1 MNDLRLRNG
10 DRVIVAGGGPAGS
23 FAALHLLALARQAG
37 LDCQVDIY
45 EPRDLFT
52 PGASHTCKG
61 CAGILSAGALERMAS
76 LGLTL
81 PPEVIQSELR
91 VYQVHVAGQTTTIE
105 QPVAGRKI
113 VSVYRGVGPRRGTGP
128 PPASFD
134 AFLLGRAIAAGAR
147 YVHARVRKVSWE
159 DRPVVHTDSG
169 SQRADLLVL
178 ATGVNSRPPLDES
191 FGYRP
196 PGSEVMFQDEIA
208 RPGNWPD
215 DTVVGFFGQPPG
227 LLFGALVPKGD
238 YLHVSLLWRGHG
250 GAGSGGGGLGGGTG
264 SGGAR
269 GGGAMSAAA
278 GIGGVR
284 GGGATAFGGR
294 TDALQQF
301 YGAHAPVLAEFF
313 AARPPS
319 LCGCNPRILTS
330 PAEVYYGDRWV
341 SVGDAAAS
349 HLFKDGINSAFLTA
363 RAAMTA
369 AVTAGIGRED
379 FRNAYAPVCKG
390 IAVDNR
396 YGGMLYSIT
405 SRLLNYPRVARA
417 FTGAVDAEAG
427 LGYERRFHARL
438 LWGMLTGDE
447 PYADLFRLAFA
458 PRGVLALAR
467 QMVRGG

>member
-1 MNDLRLRNG
+1 MSDLRLRNG
-10 DRVIVAGGGPAGS
+10 DRVIIAGGGPAGS

-37 LDCQVDIY
+37 LECQVDIY

-113 VSVYRGVGPRRGTGP
+113 VSVYRGVGPRRGIGP

-147 YVHARVRKVSWE
+147 YIHSRVRKVSWE

-169 SQRADLLVL
+169 SERADLLVL

-208 RPGNWPD
+208 RPGNWPGN
-215 DTVVGFFGQPPG
+215 TVVGFFGQPPG

-238 YLHVSLLWRGHG
+238 YLHVSLLWRGHD
-250 GAGSGGGGLGGGTG
+250 
-264 SGGAR
+264 GAR
-269 GGGAMSAAA
+269 SSGAAA
-278 GIGGVR
+278 
-284 GGGATAFGGR
+284 FGR
-294 TDALQQF
+294 RVDALQQF
-301 YGAHAPVLAEFF
+301 YGAHAPILASFF
-313 AARPPS
+313 STRPPS

-369 AVTAGIGRED
+369 AVTTGIGRED
-379 FRNAYAPVCKG
+379 FRNAYAPVCKS

-396 YGGMLYSIT
+396 YGAMLYSIT
-405 SRLLNYPRVARA
+405 SRLLNHPRIARA

-458 PRGVLALAR
+458 PRGVLVLAR
-467 QMVRGG
+467 QLLRGG

>member
-1 MNDLRLRNG
+1 MSKLRLRNG
-10 DRVIVAGGGPAGS
+10 DRVIIAGGGPAGS

-37 LDCQVDIY
+37 LEIPVDIY

-52 PGASHTCKG
+52 PGARHNCKG
-61 CAGILSAGALERMAS
+61 CAGILSASALERMAS

-91 VYQVHVAGQTTTIE
+91 VYQIHVAGQMTTIE
-105 QPVAGRKI
+105 QPVAGRRI

-134 AFLLGRAIAAGAR
+134 GFLLGQAIAAGAR
-147 YVHARVRKVSWE
+147 YIHGRVRKVSWE
-159 DRPVVHTDSG
+159 DRPVVHTDRG
-169 SQRADLLVL
+169 SQEADLLVL
-178 ATGVNSRPPLDES
+178 ATGINSRPPLDES

-215 DTVVGFFGQPPG
+215 DTVVGFFGRPPG
-227 LLFGALVPKGD
+227 LLFGALVPKGE
-238 YLHVSLLWRGHG
+238 YLHVSLLWRGST
-250 GAGSGGGGLGGGTG
+250 ATSGG
-264 SGGAR
+264 SASRAR
-269 GGGAMSAAA
+269 E
-278 GIGGVR
+278 
-284 GGGATAFGGR
+284 
-294 TDALQQF
+294 DALQQF
-301 YGAHAPVLAEFF
+301 FQAHADILADFF
-313 AARPPS
+313 PAQPLS
-319 LCGCNPRILTS
+319 LCGCNPRILTR

-349 HLFKDGINSAFLTA
+349 HLFKDGINSAFATA

-379 FRNAYAPVCKG
+379 FRHAYAPLCRR
-390 IAVDNR
+390 IAADNR
-396 YGGMLYSIT
+396 YGAVLYSVT
-405 SRLLNYPRVARA
+405 SRLLSLPSLARA
-417 FTGAVDAEAG
+417 FIGAVDAEAG
-427 LGYERRFHARL
+427 LSYKRQFHARL

-467 QMVRGG
+467 QMVRGGLKVPGTSEVPGT